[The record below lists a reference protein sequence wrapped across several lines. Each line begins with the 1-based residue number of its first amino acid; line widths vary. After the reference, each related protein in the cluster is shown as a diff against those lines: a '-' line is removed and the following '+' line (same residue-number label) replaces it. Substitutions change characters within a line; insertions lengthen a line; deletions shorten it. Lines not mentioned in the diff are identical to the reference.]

1 MVADSGT
8 YDESTI
14 MRRRKVAEAML
25 NDGIK
30 PQKIEHWTQGLAQL
44 ARAGIGGYLTNQ
56 ADEEKKA
63 EDYKQTAD
71 LYRSAGLPP
80 PTAPE
85 ATPSIFSR
93 MASAMGGGGEPAPVT
108 PAAPAAAPPMGTSIP
123 QISAQPP
130 VAPSGPGKVYTND
143 EPSPLDPP
151 SGIDRKAM
159 IATILGEAGNQGP
172 QGMNAVGSVIRN
184 RAVNGG
190 FGGDTPTGVVTAKNQ
205 FEPWNTEA
213 GRSKMSAA
221 AADPKQAAAA
231 EQAIAMAYG
240 EGGQAPVDPTN
251 GAMNFIAPKAQVALG
266 RDMPKWAQGPGQDIG
281 DHRFFGG
288 KPQDPQAP
296 YQVAG
301 PPTAAPSGP
310 PAIAQAMG
318 APPVQPT
325 QPSGIFAGV
334 PQDKIPGILQGLTS
348 KNPTMKALAVQQLGQ
363 FNKTPEF
370 GFQTQPDGTILR
382 TDPRKGTVEPVY
394 QGATKPTFGIIG
406 ESEDGKKTYGFIDA
420 AKGKV
425 TPLEQAKP
433 GDERPTVTG
442 PDGKEIIIPKG
453 VDVKAFKT
461 EVSKATA
468 DAATGKKTEVQ
479 GNAENFANRMEDAEK
494 NFTGLEGQALG
505 VKGAA
510 QQILGKTPVVGSAL
524 QTSDYQKMEQAKSQF
539 ITAKL
544 RKESGAAIGKEEFKR
559 EEKEFFPQPGDGP
572 EVIAQKANAR
582 RVAIDAI
589 KKTAGPGYKPPAE
602 ASKQRTTKS
611 IGGKNYYQE
620 NGQWF
625 EE

>member
-1 MVADSGT
+1 MATDSGT
-8 YDESTI
+8 YTDDTI
-14 MRRRKVAEAML
+14 QRRRRIAEAML
-25 NDGIK
+25 GDPKK
-30 PQKIEHWTQGLAQL
+30 PITHWAEGLAEVGKG
-44 ARAGIGGYLTNQ
+44 AIGGYQ
-56 ADEEKKA
+56 FSKADELERTKEA
-63 EDYKQTAD
+63 ESNAQ
-71 LYRSAGLPP
+71 LYAMAGLPAP
-80 PTAPE
+80 SKAASEPTGGFQKLA
-85 ATPSIFSR
+85 ALMS
-93 MASAMGGGGEPAPVT
+93 GGGEAAPVA
-108 PAAPAAAPPMGTSIP
+108 PAAPAAAPTMGAPIP

-159 IATILGEAGNQGP
+159 IATILGEAGNQGA

-205 FEPWNTEA
+205 FEPWNTES

-310 PAIAQAMG
+310 PAVAQAMG

-348 KNPTMKALAVQQLGQ
+348 KNPTMKALAVQQLG
-363 FNKTPEF
+363 NYTKSDAP
-370 GFQTQPDGTILR
+370 
-382 TDPRKGTVEPVY
+382 TDETKEYKLAQSQGYKGS
-394 QGATKPTFGIIG
+394 FM
-406 ESEDGKKTYGFIDA
+406 D
-420 AKGKV
+420 
-425 TPLEQAKP
+425 
-433 GDERPTVTG
+433 
-442 PDGKEIIIPKG
+442 
-453 VDVKAFKT
+453 FKT
-461 EVSKATA
+461 ELKKAGATNVTTNVDKGENSFATEAGKVQAKRFDELAGEGQKARQMVADIDTLTELGKNIGTGKGAELTARLGPWAESIGVPIKGLSDIQAFEAIVNRVAPSMRVPGSGAQSDFELKNFLKSLPTLGNTPEGNAIAAATMKGLQENKIRASEIGSKALNGEITRP
-468 DAATGKKTEVQ
+468 Q
-479 GNAENFANRMEDAEK
+479 AEK
-494 NFTGLEGQALG
+494 MLRELPDPMEGYRAYT
-505 VKGAA
+505 KS
-510 QQILGKTPVVGSAL
+510 KPTSA
-524 QTSDYQKMEQAKSQF
+524 K
-539 ITAKL
+539 
-544 RKESGAAIGKEEFKR
+544 
-559 EEKEFFPQPGDGP
+559 
-572 EVIAQKANAR
+572 
-582 RVAIDAI
+582 
-589 KKTAGPGYKPPAE
+589 PAE
-602 ASKQRTTKS
+602 APKAGSVTEGATATNPKTGERM
-611 IGGKNYYQE
+611 IFEG
-620 NGQWF
+620 GQWKPLA
-625 EE
+625 